1 MSRAFTKEDDRPEEP
16 ILPVHRDGPVYLSA
30 ASIGRLRERLVELER
45 TLRER
50 PPEDPQRDRL
60 RRELLQT
67 QADLEAATPI
77 ERTSGDRV
85 SFGARVTLRL
95 SGGQTQTIEVVGDDE
110 VDPARGKIGRRS
122 PLSEA
127 IFGLPIGATAVWH
140 RPAGDVGVTI
150 ERIDALP

>member
-16 ILPVHRDGPVYLSA
+16 ILPVHRDGPVYLSE
-30 ASIGRLRERLVELER
+30 ASIGRLQARLAELER

-50 PPEDPQRDRL
+50 PSEDPERDRL

-95 SGGQTQTIEVVGDDE
+95 ADGKTQTIEVVAADE

-127 IFGLPIGATAVWH
+127 IFGLALGATAVWH
-140 RPAGDVGVTI
+140 RPAGDVEVQS
-150 ERIDALP
+150 ERIDPVP